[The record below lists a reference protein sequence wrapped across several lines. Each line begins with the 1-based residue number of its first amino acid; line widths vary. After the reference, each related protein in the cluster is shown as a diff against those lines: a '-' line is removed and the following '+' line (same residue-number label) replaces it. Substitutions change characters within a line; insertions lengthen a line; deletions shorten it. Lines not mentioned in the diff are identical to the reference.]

1 MVKLNK
7 FKILLITLCFSICS
21 LKCATIGLVTDR
33 YPEEFYKVPKLLSD
47 DKIKTNSTFIVYSDN
62 QAGWRVKEKFL
73 KKSNW
78 TDPKMFIFPFYEL
91 YLLGN
96 GMIGGINML
105 RQAPDYGSQGR
116 RLVRDA
122 IYTEAKN
129 SQAAFILN
137 LGDITAS
144 DGRRP
149 AHWKMFLKENKI
161 EHPLL
166 KEIPYLPV
174 VGNHERA
181 NNITFGLSNYQ
192 AIFDYPQFYVVEF
205 TDAVLIVID
214 SNYLIDQYGNLSDEL
229 QDELFNKWF
238 VSGVDCKESSWLE
251 KQLTAYNKTFK
262 IIAMH
267 HPLISYGKHHKD
279 WSNSSWGK
287 NLQTKR
293 HNLLKLIE
301 KYDVQLV
308 LSGHDHLYQHIV
320 LQHDSGKETY
330 FLINGSGGTPLRD
343 LTDSKTL
350 RKYQKAF
357 KENGLQC
364 ELINQGKIYQ
374 YSTIEINFEQVL
386 VKVFKVTGKEES
398 STLFVEEIRIDKQK

>member
-7 FKILLITLCFSICS
+7 LKILLITLSFFICG
-21 LKCATIGLVTDR
+21 LKCSSIGLVTDK
-33 YPEEFYKVPKLLSD
+33 YPEDFYKVPKLLSND
-47 DKIKTNSTFIVYSDN
+47 ETKENSTFIVYSDN

-91 YLLGN
+91 YLLSN
-96 GMIGGINML
+96 GIIGGINML
-105 RQAPDYGSQGR
+105 RQVPDYGSQGR

-122 IYTEAKN
+122 IYAEAKS

-149 AHWKMFLKENKI
+149 AHWEMFLKENKI
-161 EHPLL
+161 DHPLL
-166 KEIPYLPV
+166 NEIPYLPV

-205 TDAVLIVID
+205 ADAVLIVIN
-214 SNYLIDQYGNLSDEL
+214 SNYIIDQYGNLNDDL
-229 QDELFNKWF
+229 QDELFKKWF

-251 KQLTAYNKTFK
+251 KQLIAYNKNFK

-267 HPLISYGKHHKD
+267 HPLVSYGKHHND
-279 WSNSSWGK
+279 WLNSSWGK
-287 NLQTKR
+287 DLQTKR

-308 LSGHDHLYQHIV
+308 ISGHDHLYQHII
-320 LQHDSGKETY
+320 LQHDSGKETH
-330 FLINGSGGTPLRD
+330 FLINGSGGTPLRE
-343 LTDSKTL
+343 LTNSETL
-350 RKYQKAF
+350 GKYQKAF
-357 KENGLQC
+357 EENGLQSKLLKQ
-364 ELINQGKIYQ
+364 EKIYQ
-374 YSTIEINFEQVL
+374 YSTIEINSNQVL
-386 VKVFKVTGKEES
+386 INIFNVTGKEES
-398 STLFVEEIRIDKQK
+398 SPALVEEIRLNKQK